1 MFESLNVW
9 VIKRNGE
16 TSESFQVIDYEI
28 SIDYLTNEKSSFE
41 LLNNTFDF
49 SRGDF
54 LLAKFK
60 NGGGVAFFGLIDS
73 YENNKV
79 ICNDIYNL
87 MNFDFPATRISG
99 KSFEQHAKNLISN
112 YLINDNNKQMKILDV
127 AVMTDTSHLYQ
138 PSEPPTPTNIMK
150 YLINAFKKYNVVW
163 RFDDYQ
169 NKRIKTS
176 LVNVTDTIQFK
187 NNLYDFVNWDV
198 STTEV
203 GRGIDNHLMIINKTT
218 KNSEVPTILSQWW
231 LTTENEVT
239 QDANDP
245 LIERPTKTKVYV
257 YDTTEEDKPTYQ
269 EVAES
274 EIKGSYYSHEISF
287 EVHNKNKFIDFKT
300 LKIGTLANIYYN
312 DTVYQSVLTG
322 YTYSNASEFVQLR
335 FGHIRSRLSEILE

>member
-1 MFESLNVW
+1 MFGSLNIW
-9 VIKRNGE
+9 IINRNGE
-16 TSESFQVIDYEI
+16 TSESTQVFDYEI
-28 SIDYLTNEKSSFE
+28 NTDYITSEKSSFE
-41 LLNNTFDF
+41 LPGNYLEF
-49 SRGDF
+49 SIGDF

-60 NGGGVAFFGLIDS
+60 GGDGLAFFGVIDS
-73 YENNKV
+73 YENNKI
-79 ICNDIYNL
+79 ICNDVYSL
-87 MNFDFPATRISG
+87 VNFEFPATRISG
-99 KSFEQHAKNLISN
+99 KSFEQHAKNLITR
-112 YLINDNNKQMKILDV
+112 YLINDVNKQMNIVDIDV
-127 AVMTDTSHLYQ
+127 LTNTSHIYQ

-163 RFDDYQ
+163 RFDSFQ

-176 LVNVTDTIQFK
+176 LVNVTDSIQFK

-203 GRGIDNHLMIINKTT
+203 GRGIDNHLIIIDKRTT
-218 KNSEVPTILSQWW
+218 NSESPTILSEWW

-239 QDANDP
+239 QDKNHW
-245 LIERPTKTKVYV
+245 LIDRPTKTKIYV

-287 EVHNKNKFIDFKT
+287 EVHNKNKFIDFKA

-312 DTVYQSVLTG
+312 DAVYQSVLTG
-322 YTYSNASEFVQLR
+322 FTYSNASEFVQLR